1 MRDRSWLREP
11 LLHFLGLGVAL
22 FALYAWIG
30 AGRSDAA
37 RAGEIVVSAGRVR
50 SLAET
55 FARQWNRPPTDDEL
69 AGLVHDFVREEVLS
83 REAIALGL
91 DRDDTIIR
99 RRLAQKME
107 FLSDEVATVAEPT
120 EDDLRGY
127 LAAHPERF
135 RVETRLTFDQVF
147 LDRGKRGD
155 SLERDAATM
164 LAALNAPGVA
174 PDVAERGDSRLLPAR
189 FDDVSRRD
197 VEAQLGA
204 RFAARLDELPV
215 GRFVGP
221 IESGYGAH
229 LVRVDQRTP
238 ASTPPLESVRDAVAR
253 EWSNAKRVEMKD
265 AQLKALLARYRVT
278 VEPVAPA
285 PEHDRVAGTQ

>member
-1 MRDRSWLREP
+1 MPDRSWLREP

-30 AGRSDAA
+30 AGRNDGA

-55 FARQWNRPPTDDEL
+55 FARQWSRPPTDDEL
-69 AGLVHDFVREEVLS
+69 AGLARDFVREEVLS

-91 DRDDTIIR
+91 DRDDTIVR

-107 FLSDEVATVAEPT
+107 FLSDEVATVVAPT
-120 EDDLRGY
+120 DDDLRGF

-135 RVETRLTFDQVF
+135 RLGARLTFDQVF
-147 LDRGKRGD
+147 LDRGTRGD
-155 SLERDAATM
+155 ALERDAAAM
-164 LAALNAPGVA
+164 LAALNAPGAA
-174 PDVAERGDSRLLPAR
+174 PDVAQLGDSRLLPAH
-189 FDDVSRRD
+189 FEDVPRRD

-204 RFAARLDELPV
+204 RLDELPL

-229 LVRVDQRTP
+229 LVRVDRRTP
-238 ASTPPLESVRDAVAR
+238 ASTPPFELVRDAVAR
-253 EWSNAKRVEMKD
+253 EWSDAKRVEMKEV
-265 AQLKALLARYRVT
+265 QLQALLARYRVT

-285 PEHDRVAGTQ
+285 PEHDRVAGAQ